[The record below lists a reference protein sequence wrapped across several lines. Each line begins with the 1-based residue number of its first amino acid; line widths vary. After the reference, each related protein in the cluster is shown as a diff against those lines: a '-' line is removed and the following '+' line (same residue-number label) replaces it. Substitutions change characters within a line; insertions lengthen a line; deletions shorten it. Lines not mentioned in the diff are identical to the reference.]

1 MAFKPNYKQ
10 QRNER
15 ARSKEE
21 KKKEKAARKA
31 ARTTADNPEGLEL
44 PDDAGEADESE
55 TDTPEDGTPSAE
67 R

>member
-31 ARTTADNPEGLEL
+31 ARTADNPDGLEL
-44 PDDAGEADESE
+44 P
-55 TDTPEDGTPSAE
+55 EDGETEDDGEPANGASSEE

>member
-31 ARTTADNPEGLEL
+31 ARVTADNPEGLEL
-44 PDDAGEADESE
+44 PEDADSADDDAQD
-55 TDTPEDGTPSAE
+55 DTVSTE

>member
-44 PDDAGEADESE
+44 PEDADGDEADE
-55 TDTPEDGTPSAE
+55 PENGAPPAE

>member
-44 PDDAGEADESE
+44 PEDGETDDAEAPKDGAPSDE
-55 TDTPEDGTPSAE
+55 

>member
-44 PDDAGEADESE
+44 P
-55 TDTPEDGTPSAE
+55 EDGETEDDSEPADGATSEE